1 MALKFPDKDP
11 DERLDYTVDW
21 SRYLDTLTISSVQW
35 TFITHSATAL
45 TNGAVTSSTSVT
57 LDGNSGTIGV
67 GMTVTGTGIS
77 GTVTVSAV
85 SSQNSIT
92 LSSAQTIADDVTLTF
107 TSTAGVESPA
117 LSASSTVFVKNMCET
132 PFLLSLIAS
141 AWRGLRGLERRCGSD
156 DRGAPLRREELR
168 LGAQPRRGGLDL
180 RCAARLQPSE

>member
-45 TNGAVTSSTSVT
+45 TNGAVTNSTSVT
-57 LDGNSGTIGV
+57 LDGNDGTIGV

-85 SSQNSIT
+85 SNQNSIT

-117 LSASSTVFVKNMCET
+117 LSASSTVNGMTVQSLSNTNTTASIVLSGGTANVET
-132 PFLLSLIAS
+132 KFLCQITTSVNS
-141 AWRGLRGLERRCGSD
+141 ATGAAIVTKRGINLKVRERV
-156 DRGAPLRREELR
+156 
-168 LGAQPRRGGLDL
+168 
-180 RCAARLQPSE
+180 